1 MVIIE
6 LPSFTRRVTEL
17 LPDDDYLKLQVVLLE
32 HPDAG
37 PLVRGSGGLR
47 KLRWA
52 LQGGGKRGG
61 VRIIYYWAVSA
72 ERLLMLY
79 IYPKNERDDLSPDQM
94 RALRQIVQDEYP

>member
-6 LPSFTRRVTEL
+6 LPAFTRRVLEL
-17 LPDDDYLKLQVVLLE
+17 LSDDDYLKLQSYLLE

-52 LQGGGKRGG
+52 LQGRGKRGG
-61 VRIIYYWAVSA
+61 VRVIYYWAVSA
-72 ERLLMLY
+72 EQLLLLF
-79 IYPKNERDDLSPDQM
+79 IYPKSEQADLMPDQM
-94 RALRQIVQDEYP
+94 RALRQVIEDEYP